1 MNARLTLSIVGLVLL
16 VSLSGFLISSVSPPA
31 KSHDLALVKVGDD
44 WKVVDANDHSKTQVK
59 VKKKD
64 TIVWSVKG
72 TDAYFQFPAE
82 LFNPVSSTDSLHN
95 GYTKFVKDGK
105 KLKLKIKDDAPA
117 GTYEYAIFCTADGVF
132 AKGDSPPKI
141 VIE

>member
-1 MNARLTLSIVGLVLL
+1 MNAKLTLSIIGLVLL
-16 VSLSGFLISSVSPPA
+16 VSLSGFLISPVSPPA
-31 KSHDLALVKVGDD
+31 KSYDLALVKVGDD
-44 WKVVDANDHSKTQVK
+44 WKVVDANDHSKTKVK

-64 TIVWSVKG
+64 TIVWSVSG
-72 TDAYFQFPAE
+72 TDAYFQFPDV
-82 LFNPVSSTDSLHN
+82 LFNPVSSADSLHN

>member
-1 MNARLTLSIVGLVLL
+1 MNTKLTLSLIGIFLL
-16 VSLSGFLISSVSPPA
+16 VSLTGFLVLPVSPPS
-31 KSHDLALVKVGDD
+31 KTYDLALIKIGTD
-44 WKVVDANDHSKTQVK
+44 WKVVEANDHTKTKVK

-64 TIVWSVKG
+64 IIVWSVKG

-82 LFNPVSSTDSLHN
+82 LFNPVSSADSLYN

-105 KLKLKIKDDAPA
+105 KLKLEVKDDAPA
-117 GTYEYAIFCTADGVF
+117 GTYEYAVFCTADGVF
-132 AKGDSPPKI
+132 AKGGSPPKI